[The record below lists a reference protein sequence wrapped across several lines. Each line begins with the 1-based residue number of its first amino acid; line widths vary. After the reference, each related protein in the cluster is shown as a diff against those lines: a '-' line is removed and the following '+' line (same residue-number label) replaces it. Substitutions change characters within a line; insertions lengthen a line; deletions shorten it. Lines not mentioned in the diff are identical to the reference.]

1 MEIVGERNTTR
12 SLFRPSTRCVVA
24 RVVRSNSRS
33 RLTTMV
39 NVDRDTTTNAR
50 LRVHRALKES
60 RPHVFFCRP
69 PRFNWMSLLRCRALL
84 SVPGPPF
91 IGVYPP
97 LFHSPDP
104 DPAAWS
110 AEPASPLLSS
120 PLLSSPPLPPL
131 LSLPRVSSRFPRSLT
146 RRDLRS
152 YIYCIE
158 ETRAAA
164 FLAHAPPVMSGLQSP
179 VCLSVRLSR
188 GPVARSP
195 SIPLTRP
202 FSRDISLHAPQPF
215 SFFSARHR
223 CAASARYSSLPRSLA
238 IPSRHCR
245 PGHSSIYANQI
256 APSSRNSFF
265 LNSPD
270 RDSR

>member
-1 MEIVGERNTTR
+1 MKIVGERNTTR
-12 SLFRPSTRCVVA
+12 SLYRPSTRRVVA

-120 PLLSSPPLPPL
+120 PLLSSPLLHSRLFSYCRASHPDSRVRSPAAISDPIFIVSKRPEPPH
-131 LSLPRVSSRFPRSLT
+131 SSRM
-146 RRDLRS
+146 RR
-152 YIYCIE
+152 
-158 ETRAAA
+158 
-164 FLAHAPPVMSGLQSP
+164 P
-179 VCLSVRLSR
+179 
-188 GPVARSP
+188 
-195 SIPLTRP
+195 
-202 FSRDISLHAPQPF
+202 
-215 SFFSARHR
+215 
-223 CAASARYSSLPRSLA
+223 
-238 IPSRHCR
+238 
-245 PGHSSIYANQI
+245 
-256 APSSRNSFF
+256 
-265 LNSPD
+265 
-270 RDSR
+270 